1 MSEEILLRQKD
12 RLEVSDVWLYPLP
25 MPMPG
30 QPVCV
35 NETEAIEQLKR
46 LGNHPAIFLWT
57 DEARRVPTDWQF
69 LPSVRQGVP
78 PEGIF
83 AELQAWKKQYP
94 KAWLAVDLR
103 DGVIP
108 PSVPK
113 PLEDVL
119 AELGRCSLVLVNNS
133 EDHPDFP
140 RWVLP

>member
-1 MSEEILLRQKD
+1 MRPKE
-12 RLEVSDVWLYPLP
+12 RLEVSDTWLYPLP

-35 NETEAIEQLKR
+35 TENEALEQLAR
-46 LGNHPAIFLWT
+46 LGSHPQIFLWT
-57 DEARRVPTDWQF
+57 DQERRVPKQWHF
-69 LPSVRQGVP
+69 LASVRQGVP
-78 PEGIF
+78 PQGIF
-83 AELQAWKKQYP
+83 AELQAWKSQYP

-113 PLEDVL
+113 PLEQVL
-119 AELGRCSLVLVNNS
+119 SELGRCSLVIVNHS
-133 EDHPDFP
+133 ENHTDFP